1 MGMTENGAAQDRPFM
16 ILTYGDQ
23 ARLFFILVL
32 IDEKTFL
39 SLKRLIP
46 MLIEKLPNQRR
57 G

>member
-1 MGMTENGAAQDRPFM
+1 MGMTENGAAQHRPFM
-16 ILTYGDQ
+16 ILAYGDQ

-32 IDEKTFL
+32 IDEKSFL